1 MRFLNYIFLFSILAV
16 AGCRNGSVGVKIAPP
31 EAKREITRAERFN
44 IETKDSNLTVLRII
58 NPWQGSGNINL
69 TYYLL
74 KRGSAI
80 PEGIDTTLLIFVPLK
95 KIICMSTT
103 HTAMIS
109 ALGEEAS
116 IAGVSGTGFVFSES
130 LNVKIDEGFIKDVG
144 YEASLNNELILKISP
159 DLIMMYGIGGES
171 AGYVNKIRELGVKVM
186 FNADYLE
193 TDPLG
198 KAEWIR
204 LFGALYCK
212 ENMADSIYRSEV
224 EQYEK
229 LKDYI
234 GINISSRPEVL
245 LGLPYKDTWYISPGN
260 SYISRIISDAGGNYL
275 WKDMESEISMPL
287 GIENV
292 YLHAMSA
299 DFWLNI
305 GTAKK
310 RNDIA
315 AVDHRLASL
324 PCFKNGNLFNNI
336 NRMNLSGGNDYWE
349 NGTTHPHLVLKDIA
363 TILHPELFGDDEL
376 YFYRKIQ

>member
-1 MRFLNYIFLFSILAV
+1 
-16 AGCRNGSVGVKIAPP
+16 
-31 EAKREITRAERFN
+31 
-44 IETKDSNLTVLRII
+44 
-58 NPWQGSGNINL
+58 
-69 TYYLL
+69 
-74 KRGSAI
+74 
-80 PEGIDTTLLIFVPLK
+80 
-95 KIICMSTT
+95 MSTT

-130 LNVKIDEGFIKDVG
+130 LNVKIDDGFIKDVG

-212 ENMADSIYRSEV
+212 EMLADSIFRSEV
-224 EQYEK
+224 ERYEK

-234 GINISSRPEVL
+234 GTNISSRPEVL

-275 WKDMESEISMPL
+275 WKDMESDISMPL

-292 YLHAMSA
+292 YLQAMSA

-305 GTAKK
+305 GTVKK
-310 RNDIA
+310 KYDIA
-315 AVDHRLASL
+315 AFDHRLASL
-324 PCFKNGNLFNNI
+324 PCFKNGNLFNNN
-336 NRMNLSGGNDYWE
+336 NRMNLRGGNDYWE